1 MSISESPLSPDIYS
15 PSQTIGPLYGFA
27 LMFEG
32 SEKMVADDDPAAVE
46 LIGRVTDAAGP
57 VAWPEVMVEVWNGK
71 LWARGRTD
79 EAGEFHFLIRK
90 PEPQPEETIDGERVA
105 PFLNVTVFARGL
117 LKHAYTRLYF
127 PDEAEAN
134 ANDPVLALVDEED
147 RSSLVAEQDG
157 DRLRFDICLQG
168 PEETVFFEF

>member
-1 MSISESPLSPDIYS
+1 MSLSGVPS

-32 SEKMVADDDPAAVE
+32 SEQMVEPDGPGAIE
-46 LIGRVTDAAGP
+46 LVGRVTDAGGP
-57 VAWPEVMVEVWNGK
+57 VAWPEAMVEVWNGE

-79 EAGEFHFLIRK
+79 EAGEFHFVIRK
-90 PEPQPEETIDGERVA
+90 PEAETATNGEPLA
-105 PFLNVTVFARGL
+105 PCLNVTVFARGL

-134 ANDPVLALVDEED
+134 GCDPVLGLVDEEA
-147 RSSLVAEQDG
+147 RASLVAEREG